1 MKVKLIWK
9 IWEIFQC
16 LKDIYQMKIMCHCHI
31 RHIYKIEIISWLFP
45 SQRCGINNDDC
56 NDIDER
62 SIKLSFRVL
71 SFGIFSCH
79 PSPPSSFWQY
89 QHFGNI
95 LHWHPSLRSNYSAA
109 SFNHKRCSKAHSVKR
124 VHFTDLLLN
133 LISQSCSV
141 TVILL
146 QFLTSRW
153 SGVANLQY
161 LISVPARTL
170 NWTKYHRSRHRSIL
184 HYLLTKNEKGGIEE
198 ATIHTV
204 K

>member
-1 MKVKLIWK
+1 MMTVMSEVSNYYLG
-9 IWEIFQC
+9 FC
-16 LKDIYQMKIMCHCHI
+16 PLGF
-31 RHIYKIEIISWLFP
+31 FP
-45 SQRCGINNDDC
+45 NT
-56 NDIDER
+56 
-62 SIKLSFRVL
+62 
-71 SFGIFSCH
+71 
-79 PSPPSSFWQY
+79 PPSLWQC

-184 HYLLTKNEKGGIEE
+184 HYLLTKKWKVGDRRGHHPHCGIMRLFDD
-198 ATIHTV
+198 